1 MADFIL
7 YGTEGC
13 HLCEEAEALLMQVG
27 LDFEKQDIM
36 DDEQALQLYAVRIPV
51 LQHRHSLLELGWPF
65 DIQQLQNSLHSQGTW

>member
-13 HLCEEAEALLMQVG
+13 HLCEEAEALLLQAG

-36 DDEQALQLYAVRIPV
+36 DDKQAQQLYAVRIPV

-65 DIQQLQNSLHSQGTW
+65 DSQQLHKFSALA